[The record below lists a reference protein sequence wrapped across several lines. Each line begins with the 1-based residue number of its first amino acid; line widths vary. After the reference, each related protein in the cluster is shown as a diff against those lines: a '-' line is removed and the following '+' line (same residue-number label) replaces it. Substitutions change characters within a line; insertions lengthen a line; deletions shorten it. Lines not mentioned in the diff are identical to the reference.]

1 MSLLLQNTVLA
12 KTSPDK
18 SIIDQFSFITD
29 LSNTLS
35 GALGL
40 KSVILSQTLFFIQ
53 ELLKA
58 VARVHKKRKTT
69 EIYYRIIDKYH
80 K

>member
-1 MSLLLQNTVLA
+1 MSWLLQNTVLA

-18 SIIDQFSFITD
+18 SIIDQFSLITD

-35 GALGL
+35 GALGP

-53 ELLKA
+53 EFLKA

-69 EIYYRIIDKYH
+69 EIYILLNNR
-80 K
+80 

>member
-1 MSLLLQNTVLA
+1 MSWLLQNTVLA
-12 KTSPDK
+12 KTGPDK

-35 GALGL
+35 GALGP
-40 KSVILSQTLFFIQ
+40 KSIILSQTLFFIQ
-53 ELLKA
+53 EFLKA

-69 EIYYRIIDKYH
+69 EIYILLNNR
-80 K
+80 

>member
-40 KSVILSQTLFFIQ
+40 KSVILSKTVFFIQ
-53 ELLKA
+53 EFLKA
-58 VARVHKKRKTT
+58 VARAHKKRKTT
-69 EIYYRIIDKYH
+69 EIYY
-80 K
+80 